1 MELYMFLLLLAGLIG
16 TGTAQSTTTATTVT
30 TGSTSG
36 GTSAT
41 QTSTQPG
48 TTAVTTGSTS
58 GGTSATQ
65 TSTQPGTT
73 AVTTGSTSG
82 ETSATQTSTQPG
94 TTAVTTGSTSGG
106 TSATQTSTQPGTT
119 AVTTGSTS
127 GETSAKQTSTQ
138 PGTTASTTTTTTAA
152 PTTTTTRRPPPPPE
166 PKIELQFSVQ
176 ETFSEDLKDETSPRF
191 IELKGEVTK
200 GLDKT
205 YRDQFG
211 DEFNRTEV
219 RGFRQGSII
228 VDAELIFN
236 NITTL
241 PNTSDVTETLKN
253 ATTSNAF
260 NFTVNTQSISA
271 RVAPPPTTAAP
282 TTATPSATSN
292 MTANSTATPMSTT
305 SNMTTNSTTPTMTT
319 TSNMTTNS
327 TTPPMTT
334 TSNMTTNS
342 TQPPA
347 TANSTTSP
355 ANGTSAQPH
364 NQTTPTTQVPV
375 TTMMTTVPADSRV
388 RLGFSLD
395 QQFESGLENPQSS
408 VFRNLADRLEIQL
421 FNSFRRRFRFL
432 LRVLILRFR
441 PGSIQVDSELQF
453 PNASAV
459 PEPRAVENA
468 LVEEANTSSNFTLVP
483 GSVVVTRANETTNS
497 TTPPMTA
504 TSNMTANSTTSPM
517 TATSN
522 MTANST
528 TPPMTATSN
537 MTANSTTPPM
547 TATSNMTANSTT
559 PPMTATLNMTANS
572 TTPPMTATSN
582 MTANSTT
589 PPMTTTSNMTTNST
603 TTPATANSTTSPANG
618 TSAQPHNQTTPTTQ
632 VPVTTMMTTVPA
644 DSRLRLG
651 FRLNQ
656 TFESGLENPQSSVFR
671 NLADRLE
678 RQLFNSFRRR
688 FRFLLRVLILRFSQ
702 GSVVVDSEL
711 QFPNA
716 SSVPEPREVEN
727 ALVEEA
733 NTSSNLTLVPGSVV
747 VTRANETTNTTA
759 NSTTATTTT
768 AANSTTASA
777 TTTSGSTGPP
787 TGSEGSLSIRFSLNR
802 TFIPALATSGSPEFI
817 ELASTVVKEINRI
830 CKILFSGFLRS
841 LVNSFTEGS
850 VVTNMTLVFRDAS
863 SVPDLNTAQSQ
874 LASALLTSNVLNY
887 INGSL
892 VVEPTTTSSS
902 PPQPTLGGLTIF
914 SLTMLAVAQMLINS

>member
-504 TSNMTANSTTSPM
+504 TSNMTANSTTPPM
-517 TATSN
+517 TTTSN

-528 TPPMTATSN
+528 TPPMTA
-537 MTANSTTPPM
+537 
-547 TATSNMTANSTT
+547 
-559 PPMTATLNMTANS
+559 
-572 TTPPMTATSN
+572 
-582 MTANSTT
+582 
-589 PPMTTTSNMTTNST
+589 TSNMTTNST

>member
-483 GSVVVTRANETTNS
+483 GSVVVTRANETTN
-497 TTPPMTA
+497 TTV
-504 TSNMTANSTTSPM
+504 NSTT
-517 TATSN
+517 A
-522 MTANST
+522 
-528 TPPMTATSN
+528 
-537 MTANSTTPPM
+537 
-547 TATSNMTANSTT
+547 
-559 PPMTATLNMTANS
+559 
-572 TTPPMTATSN
+572 
-582 MTANSTT
+582 
-589 PPMTTTSNMTTNST
+589 TTT
-603 TTPATANSTTSPANG
+603 TA
-618 TSAQPHNQTTPTTQ
+618 
-632 VPVTTMMTTVPA
+632 
-644 DSRLRLG
+644 
-651 FRLNQ
+651 
-656 TFESGLENPQSSVFR
+656 
-671 NLADRLE
+671 
-678 RQLFNSFRRR
+678 
-688 FRFLLRVLILRFSQ
+688 
-702 GSVVVDSEL
+702 
-711 QFPNA
+711 
-716 SSVPEPREVEN
+716 
-727 ALVEEA
+727 
-733 NTSSNLTLVPGSVV
+733 
-747 VTRANETTNTTA
+747 A

>member
-497 TTPPMTA
+497 TTPPMT
-504 TSNMTANSTTSPM
+504 T
-517 TATSN
+517 TSN

-528 TPPMTATSN
+528 TPPMTA
-537 MTANSTTPPM
+537 
-547 TATSNMTANSTT
+547 
-559 PPMTATLNMTANS
+559 
-572 TTPPMTATSN
+572 
-582 MTANSTT
+582 
-589 PPMTTTSNMTTNST
+589 TSNMTTNST

>member
-292 MTANSTATPMSTT
+292 MTANST
-305 SNMTTNSTTPTMTT
+305 
-319 TSNMTTNS
+319 
-327 TTPPMTT
+327 TPPMTT
-334 TSNMTTNS
+334 
-342 TQPPA
+342 
-347 TANSTTSP
+347 
-355 ANGTSAQPH
+355 
-364 NQTTPTTQVPV
+364 
-375 TTMMTTVPADSRV
+375 
-388 RLGFSLD
+388 
-395 QQFESGLENPQSS
+395 
-408 VFRNLADRLEIQL
+408 
-421 FNSFRRRFRFL
+421 
-432 LRVLILRFR
+432 
-441 PGSIQVDSELQF
+441 
-453 PNASAV
+453 
-459 PEPRAVENA
+459 
-468 LVEEANTSSNFTLVP
+468 
-483 GSVVVTRANETTNS
+483 
-497 TTPPMTA
+497 
-504 TSNMTANSTTSPM
+504 
-517 TATSN
+517 TSN

-528 TPPMTATSN
+528 TPPMTA
-537 MTANSTTPPM
+537 
-547 TATSNMTANSTT
+547 
-559 PPMTATLNMTANS
+559 
-572 TTPPMTATSN
+572 
-582 MTANSTT
+582 
-589 PPMTTTSNMTTNST
+589 TSNMTTNST

>member
-504 TSNMTANSTTSPM
+504 TSNMTANSTT
-517 TATSN
+517 
-522 MTANST
+522 
-528 TPPMTATSN
+528 
-537 MTANSTTPPM
+537 
-547 TATSNMTANSTT
+547 
-559 PPMTATLNMTANS
+559 
-572 TTPPMTATSN
+572 
-582 MTANSTT
+582 